1 MAVAVGCAKRVN
13 ADDGAPVAARAIYT
27 RLVAGAGGLSA
38 ARGEARASGRL
49 RGEAAANAL
58 QRDDGRRVCVFVCVY
73 VQRRRRRRDGARAGR
88 VWRGGREIS
97 LLPAAVAR

>member
-1 MAVAVGCAKRVN
+1 VAVGCAKRVN

-27 RLVAGAGGLSA
+27 RFVAGAGGLSA

-58 QRDDGRRVCVFVCVY
+58 QRDDGRRVCVFVCVRTEASQA
-73 VQRRRRRRDGARAGR
+73 QRRCACRSCVERR
-88 VWRGGREIS
+88 
-97 LLPAAVAR
+97 P